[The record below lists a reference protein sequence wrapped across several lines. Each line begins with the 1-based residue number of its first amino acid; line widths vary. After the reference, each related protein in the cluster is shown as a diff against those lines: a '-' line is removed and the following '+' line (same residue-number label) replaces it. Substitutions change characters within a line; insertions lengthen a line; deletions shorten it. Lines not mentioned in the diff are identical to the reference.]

1 MKRKTFN
8 LKVLLLAS
16 ALVFSNINAVQ
27 LGATT
32 IQTEDSNT
40 LVAKKK
46 SSSSGSNKKSNNKSN
61 TNKGKKKKDSKGKKK
76 KDSKGKKGKKGE
88 DSGEGGDKDINVIVN
103 IPPEYYVKVESNN
116 ATNLKTFQ
124 HLYNPTLEEVQ
135 SELKDVIHWHFAT
148 QYDHVDM
155 DTWWHDLP
163 TDSPSQKG
171 LPSDRDD
178 EIYSVLSGT
187 LDGELIG
194 ILRRNS
200 LDLLSLKGQSMFN
213 FPAYSSFNSG
223 NANAGDMFK
232 NTLIHPKDKVPAYMF
247 IMNMYK
253 VLGMPYRKYVLTE
266 RSRTPQDKLGGM
278 DRDNEDL
285 SVVSVSVDRS
295 NPQRYIEKFRDS
307 NPVHARDFVKVPKV
321 VYDDSAVYTPSDND
335 NVFISR
341 KTAYLLAWDILQDT
355 SEPTLSELE
364 QNVIINH
371 YAYDIP
377 VGLDDEE
384 FTAWRELITRGII
397 DPSDVNKDLSLSDML
412 ELLDKCANKEKR
424 TNLKQVTLTLDA
436 AKVNPFISK
445 GYVNAQAD
453 VEVENNAVDISF
465 IDGVTNNR
473 YVILDFSNLKGYFKK
488 GTDAYPLLKRST
500 LFIRDGE
507 DSIKRVVKGKNIF
520 AVRLKSDNMY
530 VDGYPIILSADQA
543 NTGKV
548 GQLKG
553 RFLVFRISNGREG
566 FKDVYTFNEKS
577 IKSVVANN
585 KPKKF
590 GDYKI
595 IGSYRLNS
603 SAQELTNRV
612 ARNLGIRI
620 DANGNP
626 LGIGEDKVT
635 DSGSLNV
642 DVDYEEEDED
652 DEASESDGTSDDEE
666 SDDNEDTTAFEDT
679 SNEDDVIADVE
690 IGNKVYAMNHAGLV
704 PLDGL
709 IAITNDTAGSGV
721 DSANKNKNFYYLS
734 LGFNTK
740 DTYEGILSEEQLKQ
754 INKGNKTVSISSAKL
769 KEKISDI
776 LNNAKKLNVK
786 EKNSKT
792 KKYDLQTKYASI
804 KEGVGASQ
812 NNGYG
817 KELTGD
823 ITLPGEFTYVV
834 KVLSNAK
841 TPSAINNEK
850 KALAKIISK
859 DIKFLKSS
867 KFKPASGTASGG
879 ASKDD
884 TLAYDNINAYLGTS
898 SDRAGFYIKIS
909 DDYTSSQI
917 KSAIDGVVKKIE
929 KPKDNVFV
937 LTMANSEVIVI
948 DNEKK
953 FVYRTSSIFDY
964 SFLKSEEKL
973 IDFDGKSMFIRAEVL
988 YGLLGMSISSKPEKA
1003 ANGNRLVVTISY
1015 SDQGLSHTITPGG
1028 DGSLGLVDLNG
1039 MKDDSHRYRLD
1050 ANYIYFNDNERTIA
1064 YLPLTQSLSYLPFL
1078 LYFGKGDGGTY
1089 GKVIT
1094 FRTLTDGSSKVEDKS
1109 GILKTAP
1116 KGFSAKVTD
1125 INESAT
1131 PKQGT
1136 VIFNPKYGP
1145 VYVVPQGNFDGIPK
1159 AIEKYKKGKYSI
1171 PVYFINAGTKNV
1183 IQIEDPSAPQGKY
1196 DLNHSLQILNY
1207 NYVKYGNG
1215 GTPVE
1220 FNPFDKNKPSKNIIT
1235 TMFAAPTN
1243 MLAYYAPWRMVY
1255 DLNTTNTGT
1264 EAFYFGTDPVTK
1276 DDDGTLISTMLGK
1289 DSGVKLDKLFSDKAK
1304 SGLIRQY
1311 RDMQYSPSKM
1321 GDKFFYQDLNVDL
1334 TKDKEAS
1341 KKDAKAFIEET
1352 IGGIQDFFSKFS
1364 DLQLT
1369 DLINNGESWLTI
1381 TYYIITR
1388 IIPIILFVALVLI
1401 LIISVFSDMGIMKM
1415 FAEKIIDPV
1424 KILTLGK
1431 YSLQSIKTTRLFIQ
1445 IIIAATL
1452 MGCISLGLV
1461 EKLIVFGLRWVYA
1474 FLDYTEFLR

>member
-16 ALVFSNINAVQ
+16 ALVFSNINAVPIS
-27 LGATT
+27 ATT
-32 IQTEDSNT
+32 IQSEDGDT
-40 LVAKKK
+40 LAAKKK
-46 SSSSGSNKKSNNKSN
+46 SSSSGSNKKSNNKPN
-61 TNKGKKKKDSKGKKK
+61 TDKGKKKKDSKGKKK
-76 KDSKGKKGKKGE
+76 KDSKGKKGE

-171 LPSDRDD
+171 LPSDRDE

-223 NANAGDMFK
+223 NTNAGDMFK

-278 DRDNEDL
+278 DRDNEDV

-321 VYDDSAVYTPSDND
+321 VYEDSAVYTPSDND

-355 SEPTLSELE
+355 NEPTLSELE
-364 QNVIINH
+364 QNIIINH

-488 GTDAYPLLKRST
+488 GTDAYPLLKKST
-500 LFIRDGE
+500 LFIRDSE

-543 NTGKV
+543 NTGKA

-577 IKSVVANN
+577 VKSVVANN

-612 ARNLGIRI
+612 ARNLGVRL
-620 DANGNP
+620 DANGIP
-626 LGIGEDKVT
+626 LGVGEYEVT
-635 DSGSLNV
+635 NSGSLNV
-642 DVDYEEEDED
+642 DLDYDED
-652 DEASESDGTSDDEE
+652 DDTGDMLDTEDEE
-666 SDDNEDTTAFEDT
+666 SDSDEDTTAFEDT
-679 SNEDDVIADVE
+679 SNEDSIVADVE
-690 IGNKVYAMNHAGLV
+690 IGNKVYAMNHSGLI
-704 PLDGL
+704 PLDGVL
-709 IAITNDTAGSGV
+709 AITHDTEGDGYAS
-721 DSANKNKNFYYLS
+721 DKRKQFYYLS
-734 LGFNTK
+734 LGFGIK
-740 DTYEGILSEEQLKQ
+740 DTYKGILTDKQLKV
-754 INKGNKTVSISSAKL
+754 IEKGNKTVSITGEELKDAISKMLKDSKKL
-769 KEKISDI
+769 
-776 LNNAKKLNVK
+776 NAKKN
-786 EKNSKT
+786 NSKS
-792 KKYDLQTKYASI
+792 KKYNLQIDDAVIMKGTGI
-804 KEGVGASQ
+804 NQ
-812 NNGYG
+812 NIMQGNQILNTDNI
-817 KELTGD
+817 E
-823 ITLPGEFTYVV
+823 LPGEFTYVV
-834 KVLSNAK
+834 KVLSNK
-841 TPSAINNEK
+841 KGDGLKKEKSAI
-850 KALAKIISK
+850 AKIINE
-859 DIKFLKSS
+859 DIKYLKSS

-879 ASKDD
+879 TSKDD

-909 DDYTSSQI
+909 DDYTSSPI

-937 LTMANSEVIVI
+937 LTIANSEVIVI

-964 SFLKSEEKL
+964 SFLKAEEKL

-1094 FRTLTDGSSKVEDKS
+1094 FRTLTDSSSKVEDKS

-1159 AIEKYKKGKYSI
+1159 AIEKYKKGKYAV
-1171 PVYFINAGTKNV
+1171 PVYFINVGTKNV

-1220 FNPFDKNKPSKNIIT
+1220 FNPFDKNKPSKNTIT

-1243 MLAYYAPWRMVY
+1243 MLAYYAPWRLVY

-1289 DSGVKLDKLFSDKAK
+1289 DSGVKLDKLFSDKSK

-1311 RDMQYSPSKM
+1311 RDMQYSPSKL

-1341 KKDAKAFIEET
+1341 KKDAKAFIGET

-1461 EKLIVFGLRWVYA
+1461 EKLIVFSLRWVYA

>member
-8 LKVLLLAS
+8 IKVLLLAS
-16 ALVFSNINAVQ
+16 ALVFSNINAVP

-32 IQTEDSNT
+32 IQSEDSNT
-40 LVAKKK
+40 LVAKKE

-61 TNKGKKKKDSKGKKK
+61 TNKGKKKKDSKGKK
-76 KDSKGKKGKKGE
+76 GKKGE
-88 DSGEGGDKDINVIVN
+88 DSGEGGDKDINAIVN

-247 IMNMYK
+247 IVNMYK
-253 VLGMPYRKYVLTE
+253 VLGMSYRKYYLSE

-278 DRDNEDL
+278 DRDNEDV
-285 SVVSVSVDRS
+285 SVISVSVDRS
-295 NPQRYIEKFRDS
+295 NPQRYIEKFRNS
-307 NPVHARDFVKVPKV
+307 NPVHAVDFVKVPKA
-321 VYDDSAVYTPSDND
+321 VYDDAAVYKPSDND

-355 SEPTLSELE
+355 NEPILSELE
-364 QNVIINH
+364 QNVILNH

-384 FTAWRELITRGII
+384 FVAWRELITRGII
-397 DPSDVNKDLSLSDML
+397 DPSDVNKDLTLQDML

-436 AKVNPFISK
+436 AKENPFISK

-453 VEVENNAVDISF
+453 VEVESKSVDVSF
-465 IDGVTNNR
+465 IDGVTNDR
-473 YVILDFSNLKGYFKK
+473 YVILDFSNLNGFFKK
-488 GTDAYPLLKRST
+488 GTDAYPLLKKST

-520 AVRLKSDNMY
+520 AVRLKSDVMY
-530 VDGYPIILSADQA
+530 TDGYPIILSADQA
-543 NTGKV
+543 NTGKA

-553 RFLVFRISNGREG
+553 RFLIFRVSNGREG

-590 GDYKI
+590 GDYRI

-603 SAQELTNRV
+603 SAQALTNRV
-612 ARNLGIRI
+612 ARNLGIRL
-620 DANGNP
+620 DLNGNP
-626 LGIGEDKVT
+626 LGVDEENSSNSSAI
-635 DSGSLNV
+635 NV
-642 DVDYEEEDED
+642 DVDYEEEDGED
-652 DEASESDGTSDDEE
+652 ESELEDTSDDDED
-666 SDDNEDTTAFEDT
+666 SDDTEDNIALEDN
-679 SNEDDVIADVE
+679 SNDDSIVADVE
-690 IGNKVYAMNHAGLV
+690 IGNKVYALNHS
-704 PLDGL
+704 GL
-709 IAITNDTAGSGV
+709 ILFEDILAITHDTTNRGY
-721 DSANKNKNFYYLS
+721 DSVKKKNFYYLS

-740 DTYEGILSEEQLKQ
+740 DKYDGLLTDEQKKLIDKKNKTIEVSSKVLKDN
-754 INKGNKTVSISSAKL
+754 INKLLAQS
-769 KEKISDI
+769 
-776 LNNAKKLNVK
+776 KKLDATV
-786 EKNSKT
+786 KNSKN
-792 KKYDLQTKYASI
+792 KKYDIQFKSAVII
-804 KEGVGASQ
+804 KGIGAGQ

-817 KELTGD
+817 SKNDEK

-834 KVLSNAK
+834 KVLTSK
-841 TPSAINNEK
+841 KDTTDINNEK
-850 KALAKIISK
+850 KALNKIIN
-859 DIKFLKSS
+859 DEIPQLKSS
-867 KFKPASGTASGG
+867 KFKPASGTSSGG
-879 ASKDD
+879 TSKADA
-884 TLAYDNINAYLGTS
+884 LAYDNINAYLGTS

-909 DDYTSSQI
+909 DDYTSSSI

-964 SFLKSEEKL
+964 SFLKAEEKL

-1116 KGFSAKVTD
+1116 KGFSAKVID

-1159 AIEKYKKGKYSI
+1159 AIEKYKKGKYAV
-1171 PVYFINAGTKNV
+1171 PVYFINVGTKNV
-1183 IQIEDPSAPQGKY
+1183 IQIEDHSAPLGKY

-1220 FNPFDKNKPSKNIIT
+1220 FNPFDKNKPNPKTIT

-1243 MLAYYAPWRMVY
+1243 MLAYYAPWRLVY
-1255 DLNTTNTGT
+1255 DLNTTSTGT

-1289 DSGVKLDKLFSDKAK
+1289 DSGVKLDKLFSDKSK

-1311 RDMQYSPSKM
+1311 RDMQYSPSKL

-1364 DLQLT
+1364 DLQLM

>member
-1 MKRKTFN
+1 
-8 LKVLLLAS
+8 
-16 ALVFSNINAVQ
+16 
-27 LGATT
+27 
-32 IQTEDSNT
+32 
-40 LVAKKK
+40 
-46 SSSSGSNKKSNNKSN
+46 
-61 TNKGKKKKDSKGKKK
+61 
-76 KDSKGKKGKKGE
+76 
-88 DSGEGGDKDINVIVN
+88 
-103 IPPEYYVKVESNN
+103 
-116 ATNLKTFQ
+116 
-124 HLYNPTLEEVQ
+124 
-135 SELKDVIHWHFAT
+135 
-148 QYDHVDM
+148 M

-194 ILRRNS
+194 ILKRNS

-278 DRDNEDL
+278 DRDNEDV

-295 NPQRYIEKFRDS
+295 NPQRYIEKFRNS
-307 NPVHARDFVKVPKV
+307 NPVHARDFVKVPKA
-321 VYDDSAVYTPSDND
+321 VYDDAAVYKPSDND

-355 SEPTLSELE
+355 NEPTLSELE

-371 YAYDIP
+371 YTYDIP

-453 VEVENNAVDISF
+453 VEVENNSVDISF

-488 GTDAYPLLKRST
+488 GTDAYPLLKKST

-507 DSIKRVVKGKNIF
+507 GSIKRVVKGKNIF

-590 GDYKI
+590 GYYKI

-612 ARNLGIRI
+612 ARNLGIRL

-635 DSGSLNV
+635 DSGSLSV
-642 DVDYEEEDED
+642 DVDYEEEDE
-652 DEASESDGTSDDEE
+652 EAFE
-666 SDDNEDTTAFEDT
+666 SDDNSDDNEEDSEDDNGTTALEDN
-679 SNEDDVIADVE
+679 SSEYSVIADVE
-690 IGNKVYAMNHAGLV
+690 IGNKVYAMNRSGLV
-704 PLDGL
+704 PLNNVL
-709 IAITNDTAGSGV
+709 AITHDTQGGEGV
-721 DSANKNKNFYYLS
+721 DSTSNNHFYYLS

-740 DTYEGILSEEQLKQ
+740 DNYKGILKDDQLDV
-754 INKGNKTVSISSAKL
+754 INSGKTVNVKGSVLKNAIS
-769 KEKISDI
+769 KILRDS
-776 LNNAKKLNVK
+776 KKLNVK
-786 EKNSKT
+786 KKNSKS
-792 KKYDLQTKYASI
+792 KKYNIQLD
-804 KEGVGASQ
+804 GAVIMPGNGINQ
-812 NNGYG
+812 NIGGGRQFLDN
-817 KELTGD
+817 ED

-834 KVLSNAK
+834 KVLSSK
-841 TPSAINNEK
+841 KEPDAIKNEK
-850 KALAKIISK
+850 AALAKIISK
-859 DIKFLKSS
+859 DVKYLKSS
-867 KFKPASGTASGG
+867 KFKPASGTSSNGT
-879 ASKDD
+879 SKDD
-884 TLAYDNINAYLGTS
+884 ALAYDNINAYLGTS

-909 DDYTSSQI
+909 DDYTSSPI
-917 KSAIDGVVKKIE
+917 KSAIDSVVKKIG

-964 SFLKSEEKL
+964 SFLKAEEKL

-1136 VIFNPKYGP
+1136 VIFDSKYGP
-1145 VYVVPQGNFDGIPK
+1145 VYVVPQGNFENIPK
-1159 AIEKYKKGKYSI
+1159 SIEKYKKGKYSI

-1183 IQIEDPSAPQGKY
+1183 IQIEDPSAPLGKY

-1220 FNPFDKNKPSKNIIT
+1220 FNPFDKNKPNPETIT

-1243 MLAYYAPWRMVY
+1243 MLAYYAPWRLVY

-1311 RDMQYSPSKM
+1311 RDMQYSPSKL

-1341 KKDAKAFIEET
+1341 KKDDKAFIEET

-1364 DLQLT
+1364 DLQLI

>member
-8 LKVLLLAS
+8 LKVLLLTAT
-16 ALVFSNINAVQ
+16 LVFSNANVVSI
-27 LGATT
+27 GATP
-32 IQTEDSNT
+32 IQVEEDAA
-40 LVAKKK
+40 LVAKKQSTNNGSSGK
-46 SSSSGSNKKSNNKSN
+46 SSKKSNIPNKSN
-61 TNKGKKKKDSKGKKK
+61 TNKGKKKE
-76 KDSKGKKGKKGE
+76 DSKGKKGKKGDGSE
-88 DSGEGGDKDINVIVN
+88 EGGDKDINVTVN

-116 ATNLKTFQ
+116 ATNLRSFQ

-163 TDSPSQKG
+163 SDSPTQKG
-171 LPSDRDD
+171 LPNYRDD

-223 NANAGDMFK
+223 NTNAGDMFK

-253 VLGMPYRKYVLTE
+253 ILGMPYRKYYLTE
-266 RSRTPQDKLGGM
+266 RIRTPQDKLGGM
-278 DRDNEDL
+278 DRDNEDV

-295 NPQRYIEKFRDS
+295 NPQRYIEKFRNS
-307 NPVHARDFVKVPKV
+307 NPVHARDFVKVPKAA
-321 VYDDSAVYTPSDND
+321 YDDAAVYKPSDND

-341 KTAYLLAWDILQDT
+341 KIAYLLAWDILQDT
-355 SEPTLSELE
+355 NEPTLSELE

-488 GTDAYPLLKRST
+488 GTDAYPLLKKST
-500 LFIRDGE
+500 SFIRDGE

-548 GQLKG
+548 DRLKG
-553 RFLVFRISNGREG
+553 RFLIFRVSNGREG
-566 FKDVYTFNEKS
+566 FKDIYTFNEKS
-577 IKSVVANN
+577 IKSVIANN

-590 GDYKI
+590 GDYTI
-595 IGSYRLNS
+595 VGSYRLNS
-603 SAQELTNRV
+603 SAQELTNRA
-612 ARNLGIRI
+612 ARNLGIRL
-620 DANGNP
+620 DDNGNP
-626 LGIGEDKVT
+626 LGVGEDKVT
-635 DSGSLNV
+635 DSGNLNV
-642 DVDYEEEDED
+642 DVDYEEEED
-652 DEASESDGTSDDEE
+652 SEDTPGTEDEE
-666 SDDNEDTTAFEDT
+666 TDADGEEDTTAFEDT
-679 SNEDDVIADVE
+679 SSEDSVVADVE
-690 IGNKVYAMNHAGLV
+690 IGNKVYALNHSGLV
-704 PLDGL
+704 PLEGVLAVTHDTQGDG
-709 IAITNDTAGSGV
+709 I
-721 DSANKNKNFYYLS
+721 DSSSNKKFYYLS
-734 LGFNTK
+734 LGFNSK
-740 DTYEGILSEEQLKQ
+740 DTYKGILTAEQLEDIKSKPVT
-754 INKGNKTVSISSAKL
+754 IKGSVL
-769 KEKISDI
+769 KSKISDMLTKSKKI
-776 LNNAKKLNVK
+776 KAK
-786 EKNSKT
+786 S
-792 KKYDLQTKYASI
+792 KKYNLQVKKAVLIRGIGS
-804 KEGVGASQ
+804 SQ
-812 NNGYG
+812 NNGG
-817 KELTGD
+817 GSNILDDEDFK
-823 ITLPGEFTYVV
+823 LPGEFTYVV

-841 TPSAINNEK
+841 NPADIKNEK
-850 KALAKIISK
+850 VALTKIINS
-859 DIKFLKSS
+859 DIKSLKSS
-867 KFKPASGTASGG
+867 KFKPASGTSSNGT
-879 ASKDD
+879 SKADA
-884 TLAYDNINAYLGTS
+884 LAYDNINAYLGTS

-909 DDYTSSQI
+909 DDYTSSTI
-917 KSAIDGVVKKIE
+917 KSAIDGVIKKIE
-929 KPKDNVFV
+929 KPKDNVYV

-964 SFLKSEEKL
+964 SFLKEDEKL
-973 IDFDGKSMFIRAEVL
+973 IDADEKSLFVRAEVL

-1015 SDQGLSHTITPGG
+1015 SEQGLSHTITPGG

-1039 MKDDSHRYRLD
+1039 MKDDNHRYRLD
-1050 ANYIYFNDNERTIA
+1050 SNYIYFNNNKRTIA

-1109 GILKTAP
+1109 GILKTVP

-1131 PKQGT
+1131 PKEGT
-1136 VIFNPKYGP
+1136 VIFDPKYGP
-1145 VYVVPQGNFDGIPK
+1145 VYVVPQGRFNGIQD
-1159 AIEKYKKGKYSI
+1159 AIKNYKKGKYSV
-1171 PVYFINAGTKNV
+1171 PVYFINSSTDEV
-1183 IQIEDPSAPQGKY
+1183 LIEEQSAPNHKFN
-1196 DLNHSLQILNY
+1196 LNHSLQILNY

-1215 GTPVE
+1215 GKPVE
-1220 FNPFDKNKPSKNIIT
+1220 FNPFDKNQPNPKTIT
-1235 TMFAAPTN
+1235 TMYPAPTN
-1243 MLAYYAPWRMVY
+1243 MLAYYAPWRLVY
-1255 DLNTTNTGT
+1255 DLNTTNTGN
-1264 EAFYFGTDPVTK
+1264 EAFYFGTDPVFK
-1276 DDDGTLISTMLGK
+1276 DDDGTLVSTMLGK
-1289 DSGVKLDKLFSDKAK
+1289 DSGVKLDKLFSDKSK

-1334 TKDKEAS
+1334 TKDKENS
-1341 KKDAKAFIEET
+1341 KKDAKAFIEES

-1388 IIPIILFVALVLI
+1388 IIPIILFVALVII

>member
-16 ALVFSNINAVQ
+16 ALVFSNINVVP

-32 IQTEDSNT
+32 IQSEDSDT

-76 KDSKGKKGKKGE
+76 KDSKGKNGKKE
-88 DSGEGGDKDINVIVN
+88 DGSEEGGDKDINVTVN

-116 ATNLKTFQ
+116 ATNLRSFQ

-163 TDSPSQKG
+163 SDSPTQKG
-171 LPSDRDD
+171 LPNYRDD

-223 NANAGDMFK
+223 NTNAGDMFK

-253 VLGMPYRKYVLTE
+253 ILGMPYRKYYLTE
-266 RSRTPQDKLGGM
+266 RIRTPQDKLGGM
-278 DRDNEDL
+278 DRDNEDV

-295 NPQRYIEKFRDS
+295 NPQRYIEKFRNS
-307 NPVHARDFVKVPKV
+307 NPVHARDFVKVPKA
-321 VYDDSAVYTPSDND
+321 VYDDAAVYKPSDND

-355 SEPTLSELE
+355 NEPTLSELE

-384 FTAWRELITRGII
+384 FMAWRELITRGII

-453 VEVENNAVDISF
+453 VEVENNSVDVSF
-465 IDGVTNNR
+465 IDGVTNDR
-473 YVILDFSNLKGYFKK
+473 YVILDFSNLNGFFKK
-488 GTDAYPLLKRST
+488 GTDAYPLLKKST
-500 LFIRDGE
+500 LFIRDGD

-520 AVRLKSDNMY
+520 AVRLKSDDMY
-530 VDGYPIILSADQA
+530 TDGYPIILSADSA

-553 RFLVFRISNGREG
+553 RFLIFRISNGREG

-585 KPKKF
+585 KPKTF
-590 GDYKI
+590 GKYKI

-612 ARNLGIRI
+612 ARNLGVRL

-626 LGIGEDKVT
+626 LGVGEDKVT
-635 DSGSLNV
+635 DSGNLSV
-642 DVDYEEEDED
+642 DVDYEEEDD
-652 DEASESDGTSDDEE
+652 DDSGDTSDDTEE
-666 SDDNEDTTAFEDT
+666 DSEDDEDTTALEDT
-679 SNEDDVIADVE
+679 SSEDSVIADVE
-690 IGNKVYAMNHAGLV
+690 IGNKVYAMNHSGLV
-704 PLDGL
+704 PLKGVL
-709 IAITNDTAGSGV
+709 AVTNDTSGGGY
-721 DSANKNKNFYYLS
+721 DSTKKKSFYYLS
-734 LGFNTK
+734 LGFNIN
-740 DTYEGILSEEQLKQ
+740 DTYKGILTNTQLDEIKKGKKIKIFSEDL
-754 INKGNKTVSISSAKL
+754 TS
-769 KEKISDI
+769 KISEI
-776 LNNAKKLNVK
+776 LGNSKKLNVTK
-786 EKNSKT
+786 KNSKV
-792 KKYDLQTKYASI
+792 KKYDLQLDDAFITK
-804 KEGVGASQ
+804 GAGIHQ
-812 NNGYG
+812 NLGYG
-817 KELTGD
+817 SKPVKNEE
-823 ITLPGEFTYVV
+823 IELPGEFTYTV
-834 KVLSNAK
+834 KVLTDK
-841 TPSAINNEK
+841 VKGDIDNEK
-850 KALAKIISK
+850 AALAKIISK
-859 DIKFLKSS
+859 DVKYLKSS
-867 KFKPASGTASGG
+867 KFKPASGTS
-879 ASKDD
+879 SKGTSKADA
-884 TLAYDNINAYLGTS
+884 LAYDNINAYLGTS

-909 DDYTSSQI
+909 NDYTSSPI
-917 KSAIDGVVKKIE
+917 KSSIDSVVKKIE
-929 KPKDNVFV
+929 KTKDNVFV

-964 SFLKSEEKL
+964 SFLKDDEKL
-973 IDFDGKSMFIRAEVL
+973 VDADEKSLFVRAEVL
-988 YGLLGMSISSKPEKA
+988 YGLLGMSVSSKPEKA
-1003 ANGNRLVVTISY
+1003 ANGNRMVVTISY
-1015 SDQGLSHTITPGG
+1015 SEQGLSHTITPGG

-1050 ANYIYFNDNERTIA
+1050 ANYIYFNNNKRTIA

-1131 PKQGT
+1131 PKEGT
-1136 VIFNPKYGP
+1136 VIFDPKYGP
-1145 VYVVPQGNFDGIPK
+1145 VYVVPQGRFDGIQD
-1159 AIEKYKKGKYSI
+1159 AIKKYKKGKYSV
-1171 PVYFINAGTKNV
+1171 PVYFINSGTDEV
-1183 IQIEDPSAPQGKY
+1183 LIEEQSAPNHKFN
-1196 DLNHSLQILNY
+1196 LNHSLQILNY

-1215 GTPVE
+1215 GKPVE
-1220 FNPFDKNKPSKNIIT
+1220 FNPFDKNPPKPKTIT
-1235 TMFAAPTN
+1235 TMYAAPTN
-1243 MLAYYAPWRMVY
+1243 MLAYYAPWRLVY
-1255 DLNTTNTGT
+1255 DLNTTNTGN
-1264 EAFYFGTDPVTK
+1264 EAFYFGTDPVYK
-1276 DDDGTLISTMLGK
+1276 DDDGTLVSTMLGK
-1289 DSGVKLDKLFSDKAK
+1289 DSGVKLDKLFSDKSK

-1311 RDMQYSPSKM
+1311 RDMQYSPSKI

-1341 KKDAKAFIEET
+1341 KKDAKAFIEES

-1388 IIPIILFVALVLI
+1388 IIPIILFVALVII

>member
-16 ALVFSNINAVQ
+16 ALVFSNINTVPIS
-27 LGATT
+27 ATT
-32 IQTEDSNT
+32 IQSEDGDT
-40 LVAKKK
+40 LAAKKR

-61 TNKGKKKKDSKGKKK
+61 TNKGKKKKDSKGKK
-76 KDSKGKKGKKGE
+76 
-88 DSGEGGDKDINVIVN
+88 GGDKDINAIVN

-200 LDLLSLKGQSMFN
+200 LDLLSLKGLSMFN

-266 RSRTPQDKLGGM
+266 RPRTPQDKLGGM
-278 DRDNEDL
+278 DRDNEDV
-285 SVVSVSVDRS
+285 SVISVSVDRS
-295 NPQRYIEKFRDS
+295 NPQRYIEKFRNS
-307 NPVHARDFVKVPKV
+307 NPIHARDFVKVPEA
-321 VYDDSAVYTPSDND
+321 VYDDAAVYKPSDND

-355 SEPTLSELE
+355 NEPTLSELE

-488 GTDAYPLLKRST
+488 GTDAYPLLKKST
-500 LFIRDGE
+500 LFIRDSE

-543 NTGKV
+543 NTGKA

-566 FKDVYTFNEKS
+566 FKDVYTFSEKS

-595 IGSYRLNS
+595 IGSYHLNS
-603 SAQELTNRV
+603 SAQELTNSV

-642 DVDYEEEDED
+642 DVDYEDEDED

-679 SNEDDVIADVE
+679 SDEDDVIADVE

-704 PLDGL
+704 PLDGVL
-709 IAITNDTAGSGV
+709 AITNDTSGSGV
-721 DSANKNKNFYYLS
+721 DSGNKNKNFYYLS

-754 INKGNKTVSISSAKL
+754 INKGNKIISISSAEL
-769 KEKISDI
+769 KKKISEI
-776 LNNAKKLNVK
+776 LDNAKKLNIK
-786 EKNSKT
+786 GKNSKT
-792 KKYDLQTKYASI
+792 KKYDLQTKDARI

-817 KELTGD
+817 KELTGG
-823 ITLPGEFTYVV
+823 ISLPGEFTYVV
-834 KVLSNAK
+834 KVITNAK

-879 ASKDD
+879 TSKDD

-909 DDYTSSQI
+909 DDYTSSPI

-964 SFLKSEEKL
+964 SFLKAEEKL
-973 IDFDGKSMFIRAEVL
+973 IDFDGKSMFIRAEIL

-1015 SDQGLSHTITPGG
+1015 TDQGLSHTITPGG
-1028 DGSLGLVDLNG
+1028 DGSLG
-1039 MKDDSHRYRLD
+1039 
-1050 ANYIYFNDNERTIA
+1050 
-1064 YLPLTQSLSYLPFL
+1064 LPLTQSLSYLPFL

-1131 PKQGT
+1131 PKQGA

-1145 VYVVPQGNFDGIPK
+1145 VYVVPQGKFDGIQK

-1171 PVYFINAGTKNV
+1171 PVYFINSGTTNV
-1183 IQIEDPSAPQGKY
+1183 VQIEDPSAPLGKY

-1220 FNPFDKNKPSKNIIT
+1220 FNPFDKNKPSKKTIT

-1243 MLAYYAPWRMVY
+1243 MLAYYAPWRLVY

-1264 EAFYFGTDPVTK
+1264 ESFYFGTDPVTK

-1369 DLINNGESWLTI
+1369 DLINNGESWFTI

>member
-1 MKRKTFN
+1 M
-8 LKVLLLAS
+8 
-16 ALVFSNINAVQ
+16 
-27 LGATT
+27 
-32 IQTEDSNT
+32 
-40 LVAKKK
+40 
-46 SSSSGSNKKSNNKSN
+46 
-61 TNKGKKKKDSKGKKK
+61 
-76 KDSKGKKGKKGE
+76 
-88 DSGEGGDKDINVIVN
+88 
-103 IPPEYYVKVESNN
+103 
-116 ATNLKTFQ
+116 
-124 HLYNPTLEEVQ
+124 Q

-155 DTWWHDLP
+155 ESWWHDLP
-163 TDSPSQKG
+163 SDSPTQKG
-171 LPSDRDD
+171 LPSYRDD

-213 FPAYSSFNSG
+213 FPAYNSFNSG
-223 NANAGDMFK
+223 NTNAGDMFK
-232 NTLIHPKDKVPAYMF
+232 NTLIHPNDKVPAYMF

-253 VLGMPYRKYVLTE
+253 VLGMPYRKYYLTE
-266 RSRTPQDKLGGM
+266 RIRTPQDKLGGM
-278 DRDNEDL
+278 DRDNEDV

-295 NPQRYIEKFRDS
+295 NPQRYIEKFRNS

-321 VYDDSAVYTPSDND
+321 VYDDAAVYKPSDND

-355 SEPTLSELE
+355 NEPTLSELE

-473 YVILDFSNLKGYFKK
+473 YVILDFSNLNGFFKK
-488 GTDAYPLLKRST
+488 GTDAYPLLKKST

-520 AVRLKSDNMY
+520 AVRLKSDDMY
-530 VDGYPIILSADQA
+530 VDGYPIILSVDQA
-543 NTGKV
+543 NTGKA

-553 RFLVFRISNGREG
+553 RFLIFRVSNGREG
-566 FKDVYTFNEKS
+566 FKDIYTFNEKS
-577 IKSVVANN
+577 IKSVIANN

-603 SAQELTNRV
+603 SAQKLTNRE
-612 ARNLGIRI
+612 ARNLGIRL

-626 LGIGEDKVT
+626 LGVGEDKVT
-635 DSGSLNV
+635 DSGNLNV
-642 DVDYEEEDED
+642 DVDYEEEDD
-652 DEASESDGTSDDEE
+652 SDNTPDTEDEE
-666 SDDNEDTTAFEDT
+666 SEDDGEEDTTAFEDT
-679 SNEDDVIADVE
+679 SSEDSVVADVE
-690 IGNKVYAMNHAGLV
+690 IGNKVYALNHSGLV
-704 PLDGL
+704 PLEGVL
-709 IAITNDTAGSGV
+709 AVAHDTQGEGV
-721 DSANKNKNFYYLS
+721 DSSSKKKFYYLS
-734 LGFNTK
+734 LGFNYK
-740 DTYEGILSEEQLKQ
+740 DTYDGILTKEQLKD
-754 INKGNKTVSISSAKL
+754 IKNKPITIKGSVL
-769 KEKISDI
+769 KSKISDMLTKSKKI
-776 LNNAKKLNVK
+776 KAKN
-786 EKNSKT
+786 
-792 KKYDLQTKYASI
+792 KKYDLQVKKAVLKRGTGS
-804 KEGVGASQ
+804 SQ
-812 NNGYG
+812 NNGEG
-817 KELTGD
+817 ND
-823 ITLPGEFTYVV
+823 ILDDEDFNLPGDFTYVV
-834 KVLSNAK
+834 KVLTETSDNAIIK
-841 TPSAINNEK
+841 EEK
-850 KALAKIISK
+850 EALTKIINK
-859 DIKFLKSS
+859 DIKHLKSS
-867 KFKPASGTASGG
+867 KFKPASGTSSNGT
-879 ASKDD
+879 SKADS
-884 TLAYDNINAYLGTS
+884 LAYDNINAYLGTS
-898 SDRAGFYIKIS
+898 SDRVGFYIKIS
-909 DDYTSSQI
+909 DDYTSSPI
-917 KSAIDGVVKKIE
+917 KSSIDSVIKKIE
-929 KPKDNVFV
+929 KTKDNVYV

-948 DNEKK
+948 DNDKK
-953 FVYRTSSIFDY
+953 FVYRTNSIFDY
-964 SFLKSEEKL
+964 SFLKEDEKL
-973 IDFDGKSMFIRAEVL
+973 VDTDEKSLFVRAEVL
-988 YGLLGMSISSKPEKA
+988 YGLLGMNISSKPEKA

-1015 SDQGLSHTITPGG
+1015 AEQGLSHTITPGG

-1050 ANYIYFNDNERTIA
+1050 ANYIYFNNNKRTIA

-1131 PKQGT
+1131 PKEGT
-1136 VIFNPKYGP
+1136 VIFDPKYGP
-1145 VYVVPQGNFDGIPK
+1145 VYVVPQGRFDGIQD
-1159 AIEKYKKGKYSI
+1159 AIKKYKKGKYSV
-1171 PVYFINAGTKNV
+1171 PVYFINSGTDEV
-1183 IQIEDPSAPQGKY
+1183 LIEEQSALNHKFN
-1196 DLNHSLQILNY
+1196 LNHSLQILNY

-1215 GTPVE
+1215 GKPVE
-1220 FNPFDKNKPSKNIIT
+1220 FNPFDKNQPNKKTIT
-1235 TMFAAPTN
+1235 TMYAAPTN
-1243 MLAYYAPWRMVY
+1243 MLAFYAPWRLVY
-1255 DLNTTNTGT
+1255 DLNTTNTGN
-1264 EAFYFGTDPVTK
+1264 EQFYFGTDPVHK
-1276 DDDGTLISTMLGK
+1276 DDDGTLVSTMLGK
-1289 DSGVKLDKLFSDKAK
+1289 DSGVKLDKLFSDKSK

-1311 RDMQYSPSKM
+1311 RDMQYSPSKI

-1334 TKDKEAS
+1334 TKDKENS
-1341 KKDAKAFIEET
+1341 KKDAKAFIEES

-1388 IIPIILFVALVLI
+1388 IIPIILFVALVII